1 MSKSRH
7 TEAQMIGA
15 LKQVEAGRKVEDVAR
30 EVGVSKH
37 TLYAWKAE
45 YGGMDVSQAQEAKQL
60 RDENTKLRKLVAD
73 LSLDKEAL
81 QSVIRKKRL
90 ELVALKAAVE
100 QVRGEYA
107 FSQRRACG
115 LMAMAVSSYRYQSR
129 RSDEP
134 LRTRLVELA
143 REKPRFGYRRLHVL
157 LGRSGEHVNHKR
169 VHRVYRAAGLIIRRK
184 KRKHCARVGQPL
196 RVWTAANQEWA
207 LDFLHDAVEC
217 GRAIRVLSVVDAYTR
232 ECLALEVDTSFA
244 SRRVTRVLDGIVAE
258 RGQPKA
264 IRCDNGPE
272 LTSRHFVAWCV
283 ERQIELVHI
292 QPGKPT
298 QNAHVESFHGR
309 LREEC
314 LTVSWFQ
321 NLFDARRKI
330 AAWKIEYNEER
341 PHSSLG
347 YRTPKEFAAAQAAS
361 FYTAEREA
369 RDSNAVP
376 CPSRSPIPAQT
387 GEGADGAAESC
398 RILT

>member
-1 MSKSRH
+1 M
-7 TEAQMIGA
+7 
-15 LKQVEAGRKVEDVAR
+15 KQ
-30 EVGVSKH
+30 
-37 TLYAWKAE
+37 
-45 YGGMDVSQAQEAKQL
+45 
-60 RDENTKLRKLVAD
+60 
-73 LSLDKEAL
+73 
-81 QSVIRKKRL
+81 
-90 ELVALKAAVE
+90 
-100 QVRGEYA
+100 EYA
-107 FSQRRACG
+107 FSERRACR
-115 LMAMAVSSYRYQSR
+115 LMMLAVTTYRYRSQ

-134 LRTRLVELA
+134 LRTQLVELA

-157 LGRSGEHVNHKR
+157 LQRSGERVNHKR
-169 VHRVYRAAGLIIRRK
+169 LHRIYREAGLIIRRK
-184 KRKHCARVGQPL
+184 KRKHCVRVGQPL
-196 RVWTAANQEWA
+196 RAWTAANQEWA
-207 LDFLHDAVEC
+207 LDFVHDAVAC

-244 SRRVTRVLDGIVAE
+244 SRRVTRVLEAIVAE
-258 RGQPKA
+258 RGVPQA

-272 LTSRHFVAWCV
+272 LTSRHFLAWCI

-314 LTVSWFQ
+314 LAVSWFQ

-330 AAWKIEYNEER
+330 AAWRKEYNEKR

-347 YRTPKEFAAAQAAS
+347 YKTPTEFAQAQAEGL
-361 FYTAEREA
+361 YTAVREA
-369 RDSNAVP
+369 RDSNAIP

-387 GEGADGAAESC
+387 GQGVTETC